1 MKILVTVKRVP
12 DPEQKVKFK
21 GTSVDVSAANWVI
34 NAFDEYAI
42 EAALRLNENAATG
55 EKLGETIAL
64 SIGPKDVSQQLRS
77 ALAMGADRAIQV
89 GGADEELDSFA
100 VARIVKAVVERE
112 KPDQLL
118 MGKLATDGEASQVP
132 QLCAA
137 LLDWPQ
143 ATFAAQ
149 ITANAEGLEVKR
161 EVDTGIEV
169 KQVKLPAVVSV
180 DLRIEDDPVDFAR
193 HNLDLRVS
201 YGAGPYA
208 DLVVLPLAQDAVLP
222 LCTPETWARLGGA
235 GLAGLPDAALI
246 HTHWGPS
253 YASHP
258 TWGEWFAAAGLP
270 RQPKVAAGPRASHSS
285 LALDLALAGAGVALG
300 QRLLA
305 AGELAAGRLLA
316 PDPRPLPLGQ
326 PYCLVHPHRKA
337 GRPGLQSLLQALTAG

>member
-1 MKILVTVKRVP
+1 MSLTLP
-12 DPEQKVKFK
+12 PL
-21 GTSVDVSAANWVI
+21 N
-34 NAFDEYAI
+34 
-42 EAALRLNENAATG
+42 ALRAFEVAARCG
-55 EKLGETIAL
+55 GFVDAGQELGVSPSA
-64 SIGPKDVSQQLRS
+64 VSQQVSNLERYFGRELFRRS
-77 ALAMGADRAIQV
+77 NNRVALTDAGRAIYAQV
-89 GGADEELDSFA
+89 AGALHGLSDMT
-100 VARIVKAVVERE
+100 RG
-112 KPDQLL
+112 LL
-118 MGKLATDGEASQVP
+118 EGEARP
-132 QLCAA
+132 QLVVSLPASLA
-137 LLDWPQ
+137 GRWFLPR
-143 ATFAAQ
+143 FAAFLAR
-149 ITANAEGLEVKR
+149 TPG
-161 EVDTGIEV
+161 
-169 KQVKLPAVVSV
+169 VSV

-193 HNLDLRVS
+193 HNLDLRVA
-201 YGAGPYA
+201 YGAGSYG

-258 TWGEWFAAAGLP
+258 TWGEWFAAAGLA
-270 RQPKVAAGPRASHSS
+270 RQPKVAAGHRASHSS

>member
-21 GTSVDVSAANWVI
+21 GTAVDVSAANWVI

-77 ALAMGADRAIQV
+77 ALAMGADRAILV
-89 GGADEELDSFA
+89 GGSDEELDSFA

-112 KPDQLL
+112 KPDLLL

-149 ITANAEGLEVKR
+149 ITANADGLEVKR

-180 DLRIEDDPVDFAR
+180 DLRIISPTAVVNGKTPATHAYQE
-193 HNLDLRVS
+193 
-201 YGAGPYA
+201 GPRYASLKGIMAAKKKEIKEISLA
-208 DLVVLPLAQDAVLP
+208 DLGVKPAPVTKLVSAEPP
-222 LCTPETWARLGGA
+222 A
-235 GLAGLPDAALI
+235 G
-246 HTHWGPS
+246 
-253 YASHP
+253 
-258 TWGEWFAAAGLP
+258 
-270 RQPKVAAGPRASHSS
+270 
-285 LALDLALAGAGVALG
+285 
-300 QRLLA
+300 
-305 AGELAAGRLLA
+305 
-316 PDPRPLPLGQ
+316 
-326 PYCLVHPHRKA
+326 RKA
-337 GRPGLQSLLQALTAG
+337 GVKVKDVAELVSKLKNEAKVL

>member
-1 MKILVTVKRVP
+1 MSLTLP
-12 DPEQKVKFK
+12 PL
-21 GTSVDVSAANWVI
+21 N
-34 NAFDEYAI
+34 
-42 EAALRLNENAATG
+42 ALRAFEVAARCG
-55 EKLGETIAL
+55 GFVAAGQELGVSPSA
-64 SIGPKDVSQQLRS
+64 VSQQVTNLERYFGRELFRRANNRV
-77 ALAMGADRAIQV
+77 ALTDAGRAIYAQ
-89 GGADEELDSFA
+89 
-100 VARIVKAVVERE
+100 VARALHGLSDMTRG
-112 KPDQLL
+112 LL
-118 MGKLATDGEASQVP
+118 EGEARP
-132 QLCAA
+132 QLVVSLPASLA
-137 LLDWPQ
+137 GRWFLPR
-143 ATFAAQ
+143 FAAFL
-149 ITANAEGLEVKR
+149 ARAPG
-161 EVDTGIEV
+161 
-169 KQVKLPAVVSV
+169 VSV

-222 LCTPETWARLGGA
+222 LCTPEAWARLGQA
-235 GLAGLPDAALI
+235 GMGGLPDSALI

-270 RQPKVAAGPRASHSS
+270 RQPKVAAGYRASHSS